1 VITFN
6 EKPKCNLLSS
16 LPKPKTAQTKSSTLM
31 VPNTV
36 SRPKLATTLKRE
48 ATSVSSNIP
57 TKRPLIQ
64 TPDLEESDEET
75 TDFFGLSTTTELPAP
90 QAFMETSVPDV
101 PLFLNDIAPGPS
113 RPSVSFHFGLEY
125 FYFL

>member
-1 VITFN
+1 
-6 EKPKCNLLSS
+6 
-16 LPKPKTAQTKSSTLM
+16 M

-64 TPDLEESDEET
+64 TPDSEESDEET
-75 TDFFGLSTTTELPAP
+75 TDFFGLSTTTELPA
-90 QAFMETSVPDV
+90 QIFMETSVPDV
-101 PLFLNDIAPGPS
+101 PLFLNDVAPGPS
-113 RPSVSFHFGLEY
+113 RPSVSFYFGLEY
-125 FYFL
+125 FHFL